1 MYLKEVDRCL
11 ALVCLIREED
21 FHKQHLID
29 YNIDNFK
36 TGLKQLFQH
45 TPE

>member
-11 ALVCLIREED
+11 ALVCLINEAD